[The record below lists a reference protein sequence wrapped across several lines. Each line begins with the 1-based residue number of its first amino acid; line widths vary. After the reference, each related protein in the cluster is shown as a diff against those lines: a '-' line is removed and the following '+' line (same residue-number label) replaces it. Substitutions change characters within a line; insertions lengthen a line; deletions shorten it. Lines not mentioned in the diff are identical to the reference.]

1 MLSIFQNPPA
11 QAIMKRLFGTK
22 KQSTAPSLSDTSEI
36 LEKRGDHLD
45 AKISKLE
52 KELLGYKEQLKKT
65 CPGPGQR
72 RIKEKA
78 MQVLKQKKM
87 YEQQRDVLANQQW
100 NMDQLQFA
108 TETTKATIEQV
119 GCMKESARAL
129 QREMK
134 KVDIAS
140 IEELQDSLADLYEDS
155 KEIQDIMGRA
165 YGVPEDIDEDDLEAE
180 FAALGEELSTADG
193 SYLEEALNA
202 PKPAVKLEDETDPE
216 RLEQQL
222 GLGL

>member
-1 MLSIFQNPPA
+1 
-11 QAIMKRLFGTK
+11 
-22 KQSTAPSLSDTSEI
+22 
-36 LEKRGDHLD
+36 
-45 AKISKLE
+45 
-52 KELLGYKEQLKKT
+52 
-65 CPGPGQR
+65 
-72 RIKEKA
+72 

-87 YEQQRDVLANQQW
+87 YEQQRDVLSNQRW
-100 NMDQLQFA
+100 NMDQLQFT

-119 GCMKESARAL
+119 ACMKESARAL

-134 KVDIAS
+134 KMDIAS

-155 KEIQDIMGRA
+155 REIQDIMGRA
-165 YGVPEDIDEDDLEAE
+165 YGVPEDVDEDDLEAE
-180 FAALGEELSTADG
+180 FAALGEELSATDG

-202 PKPAVKLEDETDPE
+202 PAKPSAAKLEDETDPE